1 MKKEEKKIDSDRFH
15 KIYRIPNIDTHG
27 EYLTI
32 RKFLKKD
39 FDSLPKLDDYIYT
52 YMNNVASYAKEEE
65 REARANREYN
75 REIDG
80 YNFYKKQ
87 LLTTIKKMLEK
98 DENDILDN
106 VYVNYIH
113 CIYPD
118 VSTRPESFVRL
129 PYFARNRN
137 IRDRHGYLILKT
149 KDGKSAILDVTHN
162 PYAYNQNN
170 KKNLNIEIILKFAKY
185 EYRPSQSDKR
195 IPKIAHNLETNLE
208 GLINYK
214 TCQIEN
220 EKFDKIY
227 YKQNKLFSDYIL
239 LVGERNGKLGTADGY
254 VPPKYDDING
264 VIRVIYKEVNYYE
277 VPKDTPCYITT
288 LNGKEGAYFIGKRGH
303 IDIDGL
309 SERTIIQTSLKKII
323 IPPYFDKITLL
334 DFSQIC
340 HPNHSMEEFISNPIF
355 KVVLNG
361 KEGIYLGGEKKF
373 LAPPIFD
380 VDSISN
386 YDLDNQTVD
395 GYIDGIHHIYQNGI
409 LKRIETVDLTI
420 SDDTK
425 ESLNI
430 FINKVRKRTR

>member
-1 MKKEEKKIDSDRFH
+1 MEKEGKKIDSDRFH

-39 FDSLPKLDDYIYT
+39 FDSLPKLDDFINT
-52 YMNNVASYAKEEE
+52 YMNNYNIWHETDEE

-80 YNFYKKQ
+80 YNFYKKN
-87 LLTTIKKMLEK
+87 LLTAIKKILEK
-98 DENDILDN
+98 DENEILDN
-106 VYVNYIH
+106 VYVKYIH

-118 VSTRPESFVRL
+118 VTTRPESFVRL
-129 PYFARNRN
+129 PYYDRNRN
-137 IRDRHGYLILKT
+137 IRDRHGSLILKT
-149 KDGKSAILDVTHN
+149 KDGKSAILIVIHN
-162 PYAYNQNN
+162 SYAYNQNS
-170 KKNLNIEIILKFAKY
+170 KKNLDIKIILKFAKY
-185 EYRPSQSDKR
+185 EYKPLHPDPDKR
-195 IPKIAHNLETNLE
+195 IPVIAHNLETNLE

-227 YKQNKLFSDYIL
+227 YKQNKLFSGYLL
-239 LVGERNGKLGTADGY
+239 LVGERNGKLGTTDGY
-254 VPPKYDDING
+254 VPPKFDDING
-264 VIRVIYKEVNYYE
+264 VIRVNHYE

-303 IDIDGL
+303 YRYVDNGL
-309 SERTIIQTSLKKII
+309 HERTFAQTSLKKII
-323 IPPYFDKITLL
+323 IPNFFDKVTLL
-334 DFSQIC
+334 DFSPIC

-361 KEGIYLGGEKKF
+361 KEGIYLGGKKKF
-373 LAPPIFD
+373 LTPPIFD
-380 VDSISN
+380 IDGISN
-386 YDLDNQTVD
+386 YDLDNQTVE
-395 GYIDGIHHIYQNGI
+395 GYIDGIYHIYQNGV
-409 LKRIETVDLTI
+409 LKRIENVDFTI

-425 ESLNI
+425 ETLTL
-430 FINKVRKRTR
+430 FLNKVRKRNR